1 MDSARNNVYHM
12 QRIMVKYMYIYMY
25 KSPSFTVWSI
35 NSTHMAGQA
44 QKPFSKL
51 KHIKYDYGQQ
61 DRELIVFIWDLEEP
75 NNKNLM

>member
-1 MDSARNNVYHM
+1 
-12 QRIMVKYMYIYMY
+12 
-25 KSPSFTVWSI
+25 
-35 NSTHMAGQA
+35 MAGQA

-51 KHIKYDYGQQ
+51 KHIKYDYEQQ